1 MPSKMSRRNI
11 AILKEAIKPN
21 ADLKAI
27 AAKHKVPVKHIYN
40 LRYEYRLRI
49 AKAMKKKTA
58 APEATRP
65 SMPAPNVIT
74 PTDPFH
80 VERTYLE
87 RVALQS
93 RTLYQDAIADKQE
106 AYERL
111 KRAGLELEKMIKLCD
126 DQRDEISV
134 LRKQNKTLM
143 KILSRLTSDKRGRN
157 DEDDDD

>member
-40 LRYEYRLRI
+40 LRYEYRLRV
-49 AKAMKKKTA
+49 AKMKKKTA
-58 APEATRP
+58 APEAARP
-65 SMPAPNVIT
+65 SMPAPNVIA

-80 VERTYLE
+80 VERNYLE

-93 RTLYQDAIADKQE
+93 RALYQEAVSEKQE

-111 KRAGLELEKMIKLCD
+111 KLAGRELEKMIKLCD

-134 LRKQNKTLM
+134 LRKQNRTLM
-143 KILSRLTSDKRGRN
+143 KILSRLTDDKKGR
-157 DEDDDD
+157 DDD